1 MIENYLKEL
10 EKVLNDNAYDDVQ
23 SVIEYMRE
31 FAEDKKEEGETEEDI
46 IASFGTVEDVAS
58 SILQKEI
65 KTKEIASSLKEI
77 DVRMM
82 RADITF
88 QVKDVND
95 VEVNFTDPKRFTI
108 IDKEHILR
116 IQEKKLKDGFFFG
129 NHSAEVIVNVPC
141 NVRYEKIRIEG
152 ASSDVALNNI
162 STDKLK
168 IEVASGDVEMKDC
181 NIKEMHCE
189 CVSGDVEMKD
199 CNIKEMHCECVSG
212 DVDIKSSTAHDLH
225 IECIS
230 GDIEIKNIS
239 TYNMELESVSGDMEV
254 LISDDEK
261 KYTIRSN
268 QLFRSRKYGN
278 GNKKIEATT
287 ISGDIDIDFE

>member
-1 MIENYLKEL
+1 
-10 EKVLNDNAYDDVQ
+10 
-23 SVIEYMRE
+23 MR
-31 FAEDKKEEGETEEDI
+31 I
-46 IASFGTVEDVAS
+46 
-58 SILQKEI
+58 
-65 KTKEIASSLKEI
+65 
-77 DVRMM
+77 R
-82 RADITF
+82 
-88 QVKDVND
+88 
-95 VEVNFTDPKRFTI
+95 
-108 IDKEHILR
+108 
-116 IQEKKLKDGFFFG
+116 EKKLKDGFFFG
-129 NHSAEVIVNVPC
+129 NQSAEVVVNVPG
-141 NVRYEKIRIEG
+141 NVRYEKIKIEG
-152 ASSDVALNNI
+152 ASSDVTLSSI

-181 NIKEMHCE
+181 NIE
-189 CVSGDVEMKD
+189 D
-199 CNIKEMHCECVSG
+199 MHCECVSG

-261 KYTIRSN
+261 NYTVRSN

>member
-1 MIENYLKEL
+1 MIEEYLKEL
-10 EKVLNDNAYDDVQ
+10 EKVLNANAYDDVQ
-23 SVIEYMRE
+23 NVIEYMRE

-46 IASFGTVEDVAS
+46 ITSFGTVEDVAS

-77 DVRMM
+77 DVSMM
-82 RADITF
+82 SADITF
-88 QVKDVND
+88 QVKDV
-95 VEVNFTDPKRFTI
+95 
-108 IDKEHILR
+108 LR
-116 IQEKKLKDGFFFG
+116 IQEKKLKDVFFFG
-129 NHSAEVIVNVPC
+129 NHSAEVVVNVPE
-141 NVRYEKIRIEG
+141 NVRYEKIKIEG
-152 ASSDVALNNI
+152 ASSDVTLSSI

-181 NIKEMHCE
+181 NIEDMHCE
-189 CVSGDVEMKD
+189 C
-199 CNIKEMHCECVSG
+199 ISG
-212 DVDIKSSTAHDLH
+212 DVDIKSSTARDLH
-225 IECIS
+225 IECVS

-239 TYNMELESVSGDMEV
+239 TYNMELESVSGDMQV

-261 KYTIRSN
+261 NYTVRSN

-278 GNKKIEATT
+278 GNKKIDATT

>member
-82 RADITF
+82 SADITF

-129 NHSAEVIVNVPC
+129 NHSAEVIVNVHLVMLILNLRQHMIC
-141 NVRYEKIRIEG
+141 ILNVYLEILKSRIF
-152 ASSDVALNNI
+152 L
-162 STDKLK
+162 L
-168 IEVASGDVEMKDC
+168 
-181 NIKEMHCE
+181 
-189 CVSGDVEMKD
+189 
-199 CNIKEMHCECVSG
+199 
-212 DVDIKSSTAHDLH
+212 
-225 IECIS
+225 
-230 GDIEIKNIS
+230 
-239 TYNMELESVSGDMEV
+239 
-254 LISDDEK
+254 
-261 KYTIRSN
+261 TIWN
-268 QLFRSRKYGN
+268 
-278 GNKKIEATT
+278 
-287 ISGDIDIDFE
+287 

>member
-10 EKVLNDNAYDDVQ
+10 EKVLTDNAYDDVQ

-46 IASFGTVEDVAS
+46 IVSFGTVEDVAS

-65 KTKEIASSLKEI
+65 KAKEIASCLKEI
-77 DVRMM
+77 DVCMM
-82 RADITF
+82 SADITF

-95 VEVNFTDPKRFTI
+95 VEVNLSDPKRFTI
-108 IDKEHILR
+108 IDEEHVLR
-116 IQEKKLKDGFFFG
+116 IREKKLKDGFFFG
-129 NHSAEVIVNVPC
+129 NQSAEVVVNVPG
-141 NVRYEKIRIEG
+141 NVRYEKIKIEG
-152 ASSDVALNNI
+152 ASSDVTLSSI

-181 NIKEMHCE
+181 NIE
-189 CVSGDVEMKD
+189 D
-199 CNIKEMHCECVSG
+199 MHCECVSG

-261 KYTIRSN
+261 NYTVRSN

>member
-31 FAEDKKEEGETEEDI
+31 FAEDKKEEGETEEDTI
-46 IASFGTVEDVAS
+46 VSFGTVEDVAS

-65 KTKEIASSLKEI
+65 KTKEIVSCLKEI
-77 DVRMM
+77 DVCMM
-82 RADITF
+82 SADITF

-95 VEVNFTDPKRFTI
+95 VEVNLSDPKRFTI
-108 IDKEHILR
+108 IDEEHVLR
-116 IQEKKLKDGFFFG
+116 IREKKLKDGFFFG
-129 NHSAEVIVNVPC
+129 NQSAEVVVNVPG
-141 NVRYEKIRIEG
+141 NVRYEKIKIEG
-152 ASSDVALNNI
+152 ASSDVTLSSI

-181 NIKEMHCE
+181 NIE
-189 CVSGDVEMKD
+189 D
-199 CNIKEMHCECVSG
+199 MHCECVSG

-261 KYTIRSN
+261 NYTVRSN

>member
-82 RADITF
+82 SADITF

-108 IDKEHILR
+108 IDKEHILL

-168 IEVASGDVEMKDC
+168 IEVASGDV
-181 NIKEMHCE
+181 
-189 CVSGDVEMKD
+189 
-199 CNIKEMHCECVSG
+199 
-212 DVDIKSSTAHDLH
+212 DIKSSTTHDLH

-261 KYTIRSN
+261 NYTVRSN